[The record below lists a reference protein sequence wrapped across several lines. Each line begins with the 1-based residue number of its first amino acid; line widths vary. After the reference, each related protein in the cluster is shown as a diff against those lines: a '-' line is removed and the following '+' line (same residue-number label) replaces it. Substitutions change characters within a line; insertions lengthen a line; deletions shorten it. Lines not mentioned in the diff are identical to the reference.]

1 MVAYQGP
8 REGHDAWQGD
18 EYHFH
23 LMRRVARHIG
33 HPEHEAHM
41 MAHMSKDELKVRLEA
56 AGPIPREAIDEARLH
71 QAKVN
76 RAHPEFNRVA
86 ARRAKL
92 CEHNEAQDHFRRIH
106 ELLTEHHE
114 HGTTTDRQLEIH
126 AELRDIQAKISHIE
140 NGLDKA
146 NG

>member
-33 HPEHEAHM
+33 HPEHEAHTL
-41 MAHMSKDELKVRLEA
+41 AHMPKEELKSRLEA

-76 RAHPEFNRVA
+76 REHESYERVRKVRERLVKHPKA
-86 ARRAKL
+86 Q
-92 CEHNEAQDHFRRIH
+92 EHFQRIH
-106 ELLTEHHE
+106 DLLAEHRE
-114 HGTTTDRQLEIH
+114 HGVSTERQLEIH
-126 AELRDIQAKISHIE
+126 EELRDVQK
-140 NGLDKA
+140 GLDDLHKEHE
-146 NG
+146 